1 MVESSTRSDTLFR
14 LTSICLQVVSKRGG
28 EALTGKEGLIVR
40 WRSSCFGEEAIV
52 GNLTKGLIW
61 RLKVKGRPLPPLP
74 PTSKHSRVCRHS
86 TGTADGA
93 LRGFSLSPSAVSLM
107 YFNAQIFIYDSG
119 SLKRTKNQHSAC
131 CYQCAD
137 SHEYLIH
144 ISMSKQ
150 WPDCVL
156 QIWFSWA
163 KHLFPPPLFT
173 AMFSLTIWVALKW
186 GGIKRNNTDQ
196 STERALI
203 CSQRGKLPR
212 IIRKEQNKEQL

>member
-1 MVESSTRSDTLFR
+1 MVESSTRGDTLFR
-14 LTSICLQVVSKRGG
+14 LTSICLWVVVSKRGG

-40 WRSSCFGEEAIV
+40 WRSSCFGEKAIV
-52 GNLTKGLIW
+52 GNLTKGLVW

-74 PTSKHSRVCRHS
+74 PTSQHSRVCRHS

-107 YFNAQIFIYDSG
+107 HFNAQVFIYDSG
-119 SLKRTKNQHSAC
+119 SLQRTKKNQQHSAC
-131 CYQCAD
+131 CCQCAH

-144 ISMSKQ
+144 ILMSKW

-163 KHLFPPPLFT
+163 KHLSPPHSSQPCLLSPSE
-173 AMFSLTIWVALKW
+173 SLLNEAALR
-186 GGIKRNNTDQ
+186 GITRTG
-196 STERALI
+196 A
-203 CSQRGKLPR
+203 QRGP
-212 IIRKEQNKEQL
+212 